1 MTRNSAPVEPAQ
13 HARFFSLALDMLCIA
28 DFAGYFKLVNPSFGR
43 TLGWSD
49 DELLAQPFV
58 ELVHPDDREATIA
71 ATARLARGQSV
82 EFLNRYRCQ
91 DGSYRWI
98 EWRSS
103 ASVEEGLIYAAAR
116 DVTERKEA
124 EEALRQQTQILQLI
138 LDSMSDGVLVMDETR
153 KPVMLNR
160 TAERMLGRTARELR
174 TASDFPNSSF
184 LYKPDQQTPFP
195 DDELPLTRALRGEPS
210 DNVEVLV
217 KRPDMPDGVLISSS
231 GRPMHDESGTLRG
244 AVVVLHDETGRRRAE
259 QKLRLFTQA
268 VQRMPIGL
276 EICMLEDP
284 EDPNSLTLAAYN
296 QAAVT
301 ATGVQLDAQIGRP
314 LSEVYKGTRAALLS
328 QYAEIARTGQSRD
341 FGIVEGTESASGVP
355 QRYSVKGFPLPDRAM
370 CILFEN
376 VTDRLR
382 AQESVQIYQETVK
395 HMQTGLLVLHLV
407 DPENATSL
415 RILASNRAASRFTG
429 VDLEASIGSRLVD
442 IFPNAVSVG
451 LAQVYADV
459 VRTGQSRDMGEVDY
473 TDERTGA
480 GVFAVR
486 AFAQPGSRVCV
497 MFENVTDRKRAEQLI
512 REQADVLLQLSTP
525 MIPIT
530 DDVMVMPLIGSVDVK
545 RAQQVMETLLEG
557 VARHQIRTVLLD
569 ITGVSV
575 VDTHVASALIQAAK
589 AVRLLGAEV
598 VLTGIRAEVAQSIV
612 ALGIDLKGLST
623 RSSLQSAIKAEIR
636 KKS

>member
-1 MTRNSAPVEPAQ
+1 MTRNMAPVEPAQ

-49 DELLAQPFV
+49 EELLAQPFV

-71 ATARLARGQSV
+71 ATARLARGQNV
-82 EFLNRYRCQ
+82 EFVNRYRCH

-138 LDSMSDGVLVMDETR
+138 LDSMSDGVLVMDESR

-184 LYKPDQQTPFP
+184 LYKPDQLTPFP
-195 DDELPLTRALRGEPS
+195 DEELPLTRALRGEPS
-210 DNVEVLV
+210 DNIEILV
-217 KRPDMPDGVLISSS
+217 KRPDMPDGVLITSS
-231 GRPMHDESGTLRG
+231 GRPMHDASGTLRG

-268 VQRMPIGL
+268 VQRMPIGI
-276 EICMLEDP
+276 EICTLEDP
-284 EDPNSLTLAAYN
+284 EDPSSLTLAAYN
-296 QAAVT
+296 QAAVA
-301 ATGVQLDAQIGRP
+301 ATGIPLDTQIGRR
-314 LSEVYKGTRAALLS
+314 LTEVYQGTRAALIS
-328 QYAEIARTGQSRD
+328 QYTDIVRTGQSRD
-341 FGIVEGTESASGVP
+341 FGIVEKESPGGVP
-355 QRYSVKGFPLPDRAM
+355 QRYSVKGFPLSDRAM

-407 DPENATSL
+407 DPENSTSL

-429 VDLEASIGSRLVD
+429 VDLEASIGARLLDV
-442 IFPNAVSVG
+442 FPNAVSTG
-451 LAQVYADV
+451 LAQIYADV
-459 VRTGQSRDMGEVDY
+459 ARTGQPRDLGEVDY

-480 GVFAVR
+480 GVFTVR

-497 MFENVTDRKRAEQLI
+497 MFENVTDRKHAEQLI
-512 REQADVLLQLSTP
+512 REQADVLLELSTP

-575 VDTHVASALIQAAK
+575 VDTHVASALIQAAQ

-598 VLTGIRAEVAQSIV
+598 VITGIRAEVAQSIV

-636 KKS
+636 RKT

>member
-1 MTRNSAPVEPAQ
+1 MTRNTAPVEPAQ

-28 DFAGYFKLVNPSFGR
+28 DFDGYFKLVNPSFGR

-49 DELLAQPFV
+49 EELLAQPFV

-71 ATARLARGQSV
+71 ATARLARGQNV
-82 EFLNRYRCQ
+82 EFINRYRCH

-138 LDSMSDGVLVMDETR
+138 LDSMSDGVLVMDESR

-184 LYKPDQQTPFP
+184 LYKPDQLTPFP
-195 DDELPLTRALRGEPS
+195 DEELPLTRALRGEPS
-210 DNVEVLV
+210 DNIEILV
-217 KRPDMPDGVLISSS
+217 KRPDMPDGVLITSS
-231 GRPMHDESGTLRG
+231 GRPMHDASGTLRG

-268 VQRMPIGL
+268 VQRMPIGI
-276 EICMLEDP
+276 EICTLEDP
-284 EDPNSLTLAAYN
+284 EDPSSLTLAAYN
-296 QAAVT
+296 QAAVA
-301 ATGVQLDAQIGRP
+301 ATGIPLDAQIGRR
-314 LSEVYKGTRAALLS
+314 LTEVYQGARAALIS
-328 QYAEIARTGQSRD
+328 QYSDIVRTGQSRD
-341 FGIVEGTESASGVP
+341 FGIVEKESPSGVP
-355 QRYSVKGFPLPDRAM
+355 QRYSVKGFPLSDRAM

-429 VDLEASIGSRLVD
+429 VDLEASIGARLLDV
-442 IFPNAVSVG
+442 FPNAVSTG
-451 LAQVYADV
+451 LAQIYADV
-459 VRTGQSRDMGEVDY
+459 ARNGQPRDLGEVDY

-480 GVFAVR
+480 GVFTVR
-486 AFAQPGSRVCV
+486 AFAQPGNRVCV
-497 MFENVTDRKRAEQLI
+497 MFENVTDRKHAEQLI
-512 REQADVLLQLSTP
+512 REQADVLLELSTP

-575 VDTHVASALIQAAK
+575 VDTHVASALIQAAQ

-598 VLTGIRAEVAQSIV
+598 VITGIRAEVAQSIV

-636 KKS
+636 RKT